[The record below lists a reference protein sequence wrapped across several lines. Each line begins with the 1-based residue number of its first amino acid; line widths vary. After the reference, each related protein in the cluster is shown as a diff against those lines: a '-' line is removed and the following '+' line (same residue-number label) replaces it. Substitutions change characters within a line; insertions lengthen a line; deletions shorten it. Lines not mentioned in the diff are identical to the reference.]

1 MKSSHPAESSASN
14 HYAPSVPMSVH
25 RELAAELKANK
36 AVIDSLNSRNQQLLQ
51 QNQFLKQEI
60 HNVVQATLSLG
71 QVADVARQASK
82 DSFPSAIPSEGFA
95 IAPDTLAKL
104 VRGETSAAFQEN
116 AAQSMSQ
123 SMGQNISQNKP
134 QTDLQ
139 QLQSI
144 SEALPQIKAQARAAQ
159 LQSHPAQSHQAIPS
173 ARVPKPITHRSQN
186 QRSESQRP
194 QATAH
199 PSTLSANAIAAQRQ
213 FPQGHTQAHTNVLQP
228 SKQPKSGHPS
238 SQQPAFRRT
247 ESISGKGPAIPTA
260 LPKLFTETSGEYRSS
275 ALDSAENK
283 EIGGVWLVLSIV
295 LIIVTAFGAGFL
307 IMKPLLNDR

>member
-14 HYAPSVPMSVH
+14 HYAPSVPMTVY

-71 QVADVARQASK
+71 QVAGVARQASK
-82 DSFPSAIPSEGFA
+82 NSFPSA

-104 VRGETSAAFQEN
+104 VRGETSAALSEN
-116 AAQSMSQ
+116 AAQYDA
-123 SMGQNISQNKP
+123 QNAAQYGARNSAQNKP

-159 LQSHPAQSHQAIPS
+159 LQSTEAQSTQAMPS
-173 ARVPKPITHRSQN
+173 ARVPKPITPKSPHP
-186 QRSESQRP
+186 RSESQRP
-194 QATAH
+194 RAIAH
-199 PSTLSANAIAAQRQ
+199 PSLSANAPSAQRQ
-213 FPQGHTQAHTNVLQP
+213 SPQNHANLRAQP
-228 SKQPKSGHPS
+228 NSKQAKASN
-238 SQQPAFRRT
+238 QAAFRRT
-247 ESISGKGPAIPTA
+247 ESIPSKGAAIPA
-260 LPKLFTETSGEYRSS
+260 SLPKLFTETSGEYRSS

-283 EIGGVWLVLSIV
+283 EIGGIWLVLSIV

>member
-1 MKSSHPAESSASN
+1 
-14 HYAPSVPMSVH
+14 MSVY

-71 QVADVARQASK
+71 QVAGVARQASK
-82 DSFPSAIPSEGFA
+82 DSFPSA

-104 VRGETSAAFQEN
+104 VRGETSAAFQESTAQN
-116 AAQSMSQ
+116 AAQ
-123 SMGQNISQNKP
+123 NAAQNKP

-159 LQSHPAQSHQAIPS
+159 LQSTQAHSTQAIPS
-173 ARVPKPITHRSQN
+173 ARVPKPITQRSQP
-186 QRSESQRP
+186 QRSEPSKP
-194 QATAH
+194 QAIAH
-199 PSTLSANAIAAQRQ
+199 SSAPTDATTAQR
-213 FPQGHTQAHTNVLQP
+213 QGHTQGHTTVRSQP
-228 SKQPKSGHPS
+228 SKQSQSGKPS
-238 SQQPAFRRT
+238 GKQPAFRRT
-247 ESISGKGPAIPTA
+247 EPISGKGAMVPTA

-275 ALDSAENK
+275 VLDSAENK

-295 LIIVTAFGAGFL
+295 LIIVTAFGSGFL
-307 IMKPLLNDR
+307 IMKPLLKNR

>member
-1 MKSSHPAESSASN
+1 MKPSHPAESSASN
-14 HYAPSVPMSVH
+14 HHAPSVPMSVY

-60 HNVVQATLSLG
+60 HNVVQATLNLG
-71 QVADVARQASK
+71 QVAGVARQASK
-82 DSFPSAIPSEGFA
+82 DSFPSAIPLEGFA

-104 VRGETSAAFQEN
+104 VRGETSAAFQESAAQN
-116 AAQSMSQ
+116 AA
-123 SMGQNISQNKP
+123 QNKP

-144 SEALPQIKAQARAAQ
+144 SEALPQLKAQARAAQ
-159 LQSHPAQSHQAIPS
+159 LHSTQAHSTQATPS
-173 ARVPKPITHRSQN
+173 ARVPKPITQRSQP
-186 QRSESQRP
+186 QRSDPSRP
-194 QATAH
+194 QAIAPTADA
-199 PSTLSANAIAAQRQ
+199 TNAATAQR
-213 FPQGHTQAHTNVLQP
+213 QGHTQSHTQSHTTIRSQP
-228 SKQPKSGHPS
+228 SKQSKSDK
-238 SQQPAFRRT
+238 QAAFRRT
-247 ESISGKGPAIPTA
+247 EPISSKSAMVPNA

-295 LIIVTAFGAGFL
+295 LIIVTAFGSGFL
-307 IMKPLLNDR
+307 IMKPLLKNR